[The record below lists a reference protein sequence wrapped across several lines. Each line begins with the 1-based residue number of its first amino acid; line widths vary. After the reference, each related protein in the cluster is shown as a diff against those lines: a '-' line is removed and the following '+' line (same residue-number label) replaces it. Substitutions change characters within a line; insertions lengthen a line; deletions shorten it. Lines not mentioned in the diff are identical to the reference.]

1 MSRHLSIA
9 DLARIICPR
18 GAKHRVMT
26 LLRAYCDAS
35 FTDANRLPGWTA
47 IAGYVGTEET
57 WTEVEGHWAEKKK
70 FWGLDEFSVAKI
82 LAGRTAVGFADA
94 ERCVRSFGSII
105 RESDLE
111 GVSAA
116 INDQHWAS
124 QPRSER
130 FPNKYHT
137 CLSMLFHILDEH
149 MRLQFQGDMVA
160 IFLDTDHAPDAALE
174 SLCKEWRTESKVIA
188 TVTFGRRSQFPV
200 LECADLCAGTERK
213 AQLAGGWPKTV
224 RGDEWYS
231 TSFAKRHRGTFWS
244 AETEKQIE
252 EALKQIEERKRRQ
265 REVEG

>member
-1 MSRHLSIA
+1 MLALPIA
-9 DLARIICPR
+9 ELARVICPQ
-18 GAKHRVMT
+18 GSEHRVMA

-47 IAGYVGTEET
+47 IAGYVGTEKT
-57 WTEVEGHWAEKKK
+57 WTEVEARWAAKKK
-70 FWGLDEFSVAKI
+70 AWGLEEFSVARI
-82 LAGRTAVGFADA
+82 LAGRTAVGFEDA
-94 ERCVRSFGSII
+94 ERCVRDFGRII

-124 QPRSER
+124 SPRSGR

-149 MRLQFQGDMVA
+149 MRLKFPGDVVA

-174 SLCKEWRTESKVIA
+174 ALCKEWRTESKVIA
-188 TVTFGRRSQFPV
+188 TITFGRRSQFPV

-213 AQLAGGWPKTV
+213 AQIAGGWENAT
-224 RGDEWYS
+224 
-231 TSFAKRHRGTFWS
+231 
-244 AETEKQIE
+244 
-252 EALKQIEERKRRQ
+252 RRP
-265 REVEG
+265 